1 MRPDTPLMGEI
12 NGGSAENDLWKTE
25 IAKMAGTL
33 EASLAELSPMDHRP
47 NHAIAQTTRGSFQT
61 TSG

>member
-12 NGGSAENDLWKTE
+12 HGGPAEEALWKTKN
-25 IAKMAGTL
+25 AKMAGTP